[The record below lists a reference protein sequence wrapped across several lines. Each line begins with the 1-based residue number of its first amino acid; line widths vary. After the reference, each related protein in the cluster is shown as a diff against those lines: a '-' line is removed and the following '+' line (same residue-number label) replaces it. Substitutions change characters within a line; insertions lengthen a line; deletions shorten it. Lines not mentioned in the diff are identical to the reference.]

1 MQPDPREPTI
11 LAVTRIIEV
20 DGSPADIPVKVEF
33 HMNPSTK
40 VVIRA
45 TGFGPGKWSFPAAE
59 IRLDGYN
66 PFRAIIGGQ
75 GGPNTDMEWW
85 FIPAIQPVTVIE
97 KQVPLAAVH
106 CTVLNGP
113 KISSI
118 GTQEHADGSLGLIT
132 INPTPITADGWL
144 IEIRFQGDI
153 RDQGKTFNR
162 EQVVGVTH
170 SVRIIRKDRT
180 SFEVD
185 EVMPLLEAL
194 RWFLS
199 FTRGAFCGMANVKGQ
214 DQVGACVFAEWGTL
228 RPQPGSV
235 WASWHPGIPR
245 EEMLS
250 ETFPKFWEM
259 YTHSCKQRD
268 KLTWALTWYLDS
280 NTSSIHAGIVLTQMA
295 LEKLLSTMPEI
306 KPNSIRTQL
315 RKACCR
321 KAVSKDIPEQFESL
335 QEMANEN
342 NWADAVDALVKTRN
356 ALIHADSKGL
366 LDYQDRKTG
375 HASLTALSEIH
386 MFGQWLFEVLL
397 LKQLD
402 YRGQFRNR
410 MTRRLESFS
419 GHNDSP

>member
-1 MQPDPREPTI
+1 
-11 LAVTRIIEV
+11 
-20 DGSPADIPVKVEF
+20 
-33 HMNPSTK
+33 
-40 VVIRA
+40 
-45 TGFGPGKWSFPAAE
+45 
-59 IRLDGYN
+59 
-66 PFRAIIGGQ
+66 
-75 GGPNTDMEWW
+75 
-85 FIPAIQPVTVIE
+85 
-97 KQVPLAAVH
+97 
-106 CTVLNGP
+106 
-113 KISSI
+113 
-118 GTQEHADGSLGLIT
+118 
-132 INPTPITADGWL
+132 
-144 IEIRFQGDI
+144 
-153 RDQGKTFNR
+153 
-162 EQVVGVTH
+162 
-170 SVRIIRKDRT
+170 
-180 SFEVD
+180 
-185 EVMPLLEAL
+185 
-194 RWFLS
+194 
-199 FTRGAFCGMANVKGQ
+199 
-214 DQVGACVFAEWGTL
+214 
-228 RPQPGSV
+228 
-235 WASWHPGIPR
+235 
-245 EEMLS
+245 
-250 ETFPKFWEM
+250 
-259 YTHSCKQRD
+259 
-268 KLTWALTWYLDS
+268 
-280 NTSSIHAGIVLTQMA
+280 MA